1 MRLALLMIVPR
12 MPNCENSGHCGS
24 CKPALLAVTPIEYAR
39 SRVLVAMQE
48 DSSAE
53 LRAEIGARDVAWLA
67 TGFGSQSSVELR
79 ADREVVLAAVCQ
91 DGTALQFASAE
102 LQADREVVLAAVQ
115 QFGRALQWT
124 SAELQADS
132 EIVRA
137 AVRQDGRAI
146 DYASADLSSD
156 RDVVLALVQH
166 EGLVDTE
173 DWDDDAELDE
183 AADPNGHLTDLPM
196 LFLRYLWLVLRY
208 LWLVLG
214 AVLPDSRKGLR
225 GLDDGMHRVV
235 VAEGALVEVRLL
247 RGRLLHLVRVK
258 GSCSGSASA
267 RRTRSADRTHDTRK

>member
-24 CKPALLAVTPIEYAR
+24 GKSALLAVTPIEYER

-53 LRAEIGARDVAWLA
+53 LQAEIGARDVAWLA
-67 TGFGSQSSVELR
+67 TGFGSHSSVGLR
-79 ADREVVLAAVCQ
+79 ADREVVLATVRQ

-102 LQADREVVLAAVQ
+102 LQVDREVVLAAVQ

-146 DYASADLSSD
+146 EYASADLSSD
-156 RDVVLALVQH
+156 RVVLALVHH

-173 DWDDDAELDE
+173 NWDDDAELDE

-214 AVLPDSRKGLR
+214 AVLPDSRQGLR

-258 GSCSGSASA
+258 GSQ
-267 RRTRSADRTHDTRK
+267 